1 MLPIPM
7 PACGKHLWT
16 LLLLSACPFAS
27 PQAQQPLPDSVR
39 RLGEGRDR
47 PKHGPVTSGWLFSD
61 DAPLQV
67 LVETNQRRL
76 QYPAPDPVW
85 QPAIVTLKSS
95 DSILF
100 RDEIAVRARG
110 EFRRDNCAIPNV
122 MLDFGRHQSA
132 SPILHARIKVVSP
145 CQYGSRYEDLLLREF
160 LAYRIYA
167 LFTERSF
174 RVRWVTLRMV
184 DGEGRRKPSEMPS
197 FLIEDIDD
205 MARRNGCHESD
216 DKPRHPDQ
224 TDRQQMTLIALFQY
238 MIGNP
243 DWAVAQGHNIRLI
256 RKDGDSLSRPIA
268 VPYDFDYCGLV
279 NAPYAIPDERLG
291 IADVRTRIY
300 MGPPRNLAEI
310 RHIRGLFQERKEDVR
325 RLVDTLPGMR
335 HAERRDVWRYLEQ
348 FFAEIG
354 EKDMDARLSPGG
366 WGYSENNGPRP
377 DGQGPDR

>member
-1 MLPIPM
+1 MT
-7 PACGKHLWT
+7 PAARPSPVATLLVT
-16 LLLLSACPFAS
+16 LLLLGTANATPRNRDT
-27 PQAQQPLPDSVR
+27 LPPPT
-39 RLGEGRDR
+39 DR
-47 PKHGPVTSGWLFSD
+47 PVRPRHPPVASDWLFSD
-61 DAPLQV
+61 DTPLDL
-67 LVETNQRRL
+67 LVQTDMRRL
-76 QYPAPDPVW
+76 LRSIPEPQL
-85 QPAIVTLKSS
+85 QPATVTLRTA

-100 RDEIAVRARG
+100 HDAIEIRVRG
-110 EFRRDNCAIPNV
+110 EFRKDNCSLPNIL
-122 MLDFGRHQSA
+122 LDFGRHRSA
-132 SPILHARIKVVSP
+132 APRLHARIKAVVP
-145 CQYGSRYEDLLLREF
+145 CQPGVRYESLLHLEH
-160 LAYRIYA
+160 LAYRMYA
-167 LFTERSF
+167 LFTDLSF
-174 RVRWVTLRMV
+174 RVRPVTLRMTD
-184 DGEGRRKPSEMPS
+184 DGDRRKPLTTTG